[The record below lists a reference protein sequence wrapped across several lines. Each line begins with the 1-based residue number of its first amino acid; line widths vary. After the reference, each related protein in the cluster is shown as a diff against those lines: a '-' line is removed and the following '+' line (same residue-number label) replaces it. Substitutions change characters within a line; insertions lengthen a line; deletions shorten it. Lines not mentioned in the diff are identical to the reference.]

1 MKVSFYAAALIG
13 LVGLNQNAQAVNL
26 PVQHFDVSMEEYE
39 QAFSQIESLLAGEGE
54 GKTMADA
61 DCEETVG
68 GVTLRLSTPE
78 CEQKPEV
85 SFEQQMLLA
94 LQELSGKSMDLYDAL
109 KLQFA
114 KNQKLAAGKRMNISG
129 SVVIK
134 PKIDGEPVDY
144 SAAIVPLPPTL
155 PKAPVKSTEPAK
167 TAAPAPAPAA
177 AGAGPVTTK
186 NATPPN
192 TSAPPTP
199 PK

>member
-1 MKVSFYAAALIG
+1 
-13 LVGLNQNAQAVNL
+13 
-26 PVQHFDVSMEEYE
+26 
-39 QAFSQIESLLAGEGE
+39 
-54 GKTMADA
+54 
-61 DCEETVG
+61 
-68 GVTLRLSTPE
+68 
-78 CEQKPEV
+78 
-85 SFEQQMLLA
+85 MLLA

-155 PKAPVKSTEPAK
+155 PKVPVKSTEPAK

-177 AGAGPVTTK
+177 VGAGPVTTK